1 VLNNATLNDAIE
13 VKRGIATSKKCLL
26 LITKKAIEGTNSV
39 FLWHFKF
46 AILK

>member
-1 VLNNATLNDAIE
+1 VLNNATLHDAIE
-13 VKRGIATSKKCLL
+13 VKGGIATSKKYLL
-26 LITKKAIEGTNSV
+26 LRTKKAIEGTNLV